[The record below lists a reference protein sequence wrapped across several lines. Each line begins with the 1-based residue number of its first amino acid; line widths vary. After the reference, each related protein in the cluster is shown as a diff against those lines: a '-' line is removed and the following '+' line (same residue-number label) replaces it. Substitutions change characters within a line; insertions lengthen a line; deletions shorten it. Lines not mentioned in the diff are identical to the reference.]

1 VTTVLGAT
9 SQISGKFSTHS
20 DYLKRYK
27 RVEGLNLEE
36 INSITQKRSPCPMS
50 FYNERVVSPYSEKP
64 TQKNL
69 DKLKPLAYKNVVL
82 DTVYKI

>member
-1 VTTVLGAT
+1 MGITECSCRGRRVGSAER
-9 SQISGKFSTHS
+9 ISHCVGHGYIF
-20 DYLKRYK
+20 R
-27 RVEGLNLEE
+27 
-36 INSITQKRSPCPMS
+36 SITKGLFP
-50 FYNERVVSPYSEKP
+50 PYSETP